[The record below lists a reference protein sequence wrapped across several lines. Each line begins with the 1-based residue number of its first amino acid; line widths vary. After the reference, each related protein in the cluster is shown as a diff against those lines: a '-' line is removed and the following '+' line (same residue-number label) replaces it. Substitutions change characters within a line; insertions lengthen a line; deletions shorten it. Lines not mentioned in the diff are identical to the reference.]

1 MSTLRWTS
9 LICIAVLAGLLAA
22 CSDQHSSSSTNSTNA
37 VSGSATNTAAV
48 PRQYY
53 QVKGLVRDV
62 KPDTK
67 TVVIKHEDV
76 PGYMPAMTMPFD
88 VRDTNELRG
97 LQPGDTV
104 SFRLVVAGND
114 AWIEQIKK
122 LGSAPPEAVA
132 PTPQARPEWRIVR
145 DIEPLKE
152 GDLLPDYHF
161 TNELGQAISTSQFK
175 GQAFAFTFFFTRCP
189 YPTFCPLMSNNFND
203 AARKLLARPDAPKN
217 WRLFTIS
224 FDTEYDS
231 PVALKNYASR
241 YPNYDPARWN
251 FLTGDLVEIT
261 AIADQVGETFWH
273 EGPSITHNLRTVVVD
288 AQGRIQRIIP
298 ENKWTSDELVTELV
312 RAAQAKP

>member
-1 MSTLRWTS
+1 
-9 LICIAVLAGLLAA
+9 
-22 CSDQHSSSSTNSTNA
+22 
-37 VSGSATNTAAV
+37 
-48 PRQYY
+48 
-53 QVKGLVRDV
+53 
-62 KPDTK
+62 
-67 TVVIKHEDV
+67 
-76 PGYMPAMTMPFD
+76 
-88 VRDTNELRG
+88 
-97 LQPGDTV
+97 
-104 SFRLVVAGND
+104 
-114 AWIEQIKK
+114 
-122 LGSAPPEAVA
+122 
-132 PTPQARPEWRIVR
+132 
-145 DIEPLKE
+145 
-152 GDLLPDYHF
+152 
-161 TNELGQAISTSQFK
+161 
-175 GQAFAFTFFFTRCP
+175 
-189 YPTFCPLMSNNFND
+189 MSNNFND